1 MGIANANYELIYVH
15 FGTNGRVSDGGVIE
29 HTDFYERLTSGRLN
43 LPPPSNGL
51 PFVFVS
57 NEAFALRGNL
67 LKPYNVKM
75 LDDRR
80 RIFNYRLSR
89 ARRIIENVFGILV
102 NRFGV
107 LRAKINLKPDS
118 IEDVVFAC
126 CVLHNFLRRN
136 SPDKYTPQGSLD
148 VEDEDH
154 DVQEGFRAG
163 DTNIAAMRP
172 CATKNATDQA
182 KETRDAFTEC
192 FNTTGAVSWQNK
204 FV

>member
-1 MGIANANYELIYVH
+1 
-15 FGTNGRVSDGGVIE
+15 
-29 HTDFYERLTSGRLN
+29 
-43 LPPPSNGL
+43 
-51 PFVFVS
+51 
-57 NEAFALRGNL
+57 
-67 LKPYNVKM
+67 M

-80 RIFNYRLSR
+80 RIFNYRLAR
-89 ARRIIENVFGILV
+89 ARRIIEN
-102 NRFGV
+102 RFGV
-107 LRAKINLKPDS
+107 LKAKINLKPDR

-126 CVLHNFLRRN
+126 CVLHNNYFLRRN

-154 DVQEGFRAG
+154 DVQEGLRAG

-182 KETRDAFTEC
+182 KETRDAFTEY